1 MNIHKVHIKG
11 FRNFKDT
18 RIKFAHKSL
27 VIGCNDVG
35 KSNLLY
41 ALRLL
46 LDRSLS
52 EDDLVPRESDFYVHD
67 ETNEMEVTIFF
78 EDIKEECVISKLRE
92 YVSDNGTC
100 ILKYK
105 GFKKPGSRLPDYKLY
120 AGKDDDSLAEI
131 QGRFY
136 LKVLNLKFIG
146 SKRDLT
152 SFIKRE
158 RAYLIQDAKSSRQE
172 KEIEDD
178 TQLIEQIKTELNSI
192 DTKVKSLS
200 YITKATD
207 GLNGELKALS
217 HHNTNMDII
226 FDTGA
231 SEPEQYIDNLQL
243 ASKVNGR
250 SLLVGGDGRNNQI
263 HLALWS
269 ARNNNGISDD
279 EPIEVNIYC
288 IEEPEAHLH
297 PHQQRKLAKY
307 LSSIL
312 CSQVIITTHSPQITC
327 EFPPDSIIRLYDNK
341 PDTLAAG
348 NGVNPFTEV
357 ALIEFG
363 YRFNIIPAEAFFASV
378 VFLVEGVSEELFY
391 KALAKQINIDLD
403 KLNISVLFADG
414 IGFKPYVSLLNSLMI
429 PFVIRTDNDII
440 KVPYK
445 DAYRFA
451 GIQRMLDIYKN
462 KIAANETHKGCLDDV
477 NLLQGFPTPTPLKE
491 NIDASQKIINALTD
505 FDVYVANKDLEH
517 DLHDCL
523 GSVTRQYFGE
533 TDDATVVREMQKR
546 KGITMFEFLQ
556 ACSDSLSVLQDTSLA
571 KPLIRCKEIVEAE
584 NKK

>member
-1 MNIHKVHIKG
+1 MKISKVHLVG

-18 RIKFAHKSL
+18 PIQFAHKSL
-27 VIGCNDVG
+27 IIGCNDVG

-52 EDDLVPRESDFYVHD
+52 EDDLVPKESDFYVHE
-67 ETNEMEVTIFF
+67 ETEEIEILVFF
-78 EDIKEECVISKLRE
+78 EDIKEECILSKLRE
-92 YVSDNGTC
+92 YISDNGSC

-105 GFKKPGSRLPDYKLY
+105 GFKKSGSRLPDYKLY
-120 AGKDDDSLAEI
+120 AGKDEESLAEI

-146 SKRDLT
+146 SKRDLA
-152 SFIKRE
+152 SFIRRE
-158 RAYLIQDAKSSRQE
+158 RTYLIQDAKNSRQE

-178 TQLIEQIKTELNSI
+178 NCVIEEIKTSLNDI
-192 DTKVKSLS
+192 DTKVKGLS
-200 YITKATD
+200 YITKATF

-217 HHNTNMDII
+217 HHNTNLDII

-231 SEPEQYIDNLQL
+231 SDPEQYIDNLQL

-250 SLLVGGDGRNNQI
+250 SLLIGGDGRNNQI

-269 ARNNNGISDD
+269 ARNNNVVTDD
-279 EPIEVNIYC
+279 EPLEVNIYC

-348 NGVNPFTEV
+348 NGVNPFTEA
-357 ALIEFG
+357 ALIDFG
-363 YRFNIIPAEAFFASV
+363 YRFNIIPAEAFFC
-378 VFLVEGVSEELFY
+378 
-391 KALAKQINIDLD
+391 K
-403 KLNISVLFADG
+403 
-414 IGFKPYVSLLNSLMI
+414 
-429 PFVIRTDNDII
+429 
-440 KVPYK
+440 
-445 DAYRFA
+445 
-451 GIQRMLDIYKN
+451 
-462 KIAANETHKGCLDDV
+462 C
-477 NLLQGFPTPTPLKE
+477 
-491 NIDASQKIINALTD
+491 
-505 FDVYVANKDLEH
+505 
-517 DLHDCL
+517 C
-523 GSVTRQYFGE
+523 VT
-533 TDDATVVREMQKR
+533 
-546 KGITMFEFLQ
+546 
-556 ACSDSLSVLQDTSLA
+556 S
-571 KPLIRCKEIVEAE
+571 
-584 NKK
+584 